1 MATVVGASSE
11 ETGEGTAVPLR
22 GTSATGVHT
31 PPLGAE
37 PELTATP
44 LVVRRH
50 EEDEVV
56 VTIPTLVW
64 KELLA
69 GLAAGVS
76 IQVNAPLLHTGA
88 RPAL

>member
-1 MATVVGASSE
+1 MATVVGDSSE
-11 ETGEGTAVPLR
+11 ETGEGTAVPVR
-22 GTSATGVHT
+22 RTAATGVHT
-31 PPLGAE
+31 PPLGTE

-44 LVVRRH
+44 PVVRRR
-50 EEDEVV
+50 EADEVV
-56 VTIPTLVW
+56 VTLPTLVW

>member
-11 ETGEGTAVPLR
+11 ETGEGPAVPVR
-22 GTSATGVHT
+22 RAAATGVHT
-31 PPLGAE
+31 PPLGTGR
-37 PELTATP
+37 ELTATP
-44 LVVRRH
+44 LVVRRR

-56 VTIPTLVW
+56 VTFPTLVW

-76 IQVNAPLLHTGA
+76 IQVNAPLLHAGA
-88 RPAL
+88 RAAL